1 MQGHLAQDLYSHTMI
16 WLRRQ
21 YLRLSLGPNIGQ
33 ALPWLC
39 LNSCEGHVHL
49 NCYNFIADRII
60 SSQNGPVF
68 EQEIASASQEFVDE
82 F

>member
-1 MQGHLAQDLYSHTMI
+1 MG
-16 WLRRQ
+16 
-21 YLRLSLGPNIGQ
+21 
-33 ALPWLC
+33 
-39 LNSCEGHVHL
+39 SCEGHVHL